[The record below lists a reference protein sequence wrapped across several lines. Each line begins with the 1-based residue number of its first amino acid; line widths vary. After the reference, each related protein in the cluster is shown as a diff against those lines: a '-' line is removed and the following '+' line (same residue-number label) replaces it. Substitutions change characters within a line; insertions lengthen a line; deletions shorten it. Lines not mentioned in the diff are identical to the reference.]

1 MLRRIE
7 IVQNIILTTIL
18 ILYLVYLL
26 ALFLSATF
34 VSQERFWAGLYG
46 LIAGQL
52 FWWLMIICAVVNLA
66 IYFYLRDYKDF
77 LIETGGYWEGERII
91 KSSIRIERIHPDYPN
106 SSIKR
111 LSLDTISDE
120 GVISSHIVP
129 LGRAGLL
136 SGLLSRRK
144 ADSS

>member
-91 KSSIRIERIHPDYPN
+91 KSSQRKT
-106 SSIKR
+106 SSKLKTAQKVGKTMMLVNMIGGAIMLLIVLGFLVW
-111 LSLDTISDE
+111 LSMQT
-120 GVISSHIVP
+120 
-129 LGRAGLL
+129 
-136 SGLLSRRK
+136 
-144 ADSS
+144 